1 MSDDSKPQVFANR
14 WADAAGPG
22 GRAPS
27 RDLCGCIEQTGA
39 GRQRPTR
46 FHPERQDTRAPGWI
60 RLLEL
65 VEEAAADGRE
75 VFKPLAELTAEQRR
89 QVITL
94 PPAVA
99 RLTSVRHLVL
109 YGSNLVRLPPE
120 IGAMKSLEEFTPYT
134 SYRLHWFP
142 YEITRCPALRR
153 STVSTRALYGNYKR
167 QPPFP
172 ELPAAATGGGGADLA
187 DLDPGVRGTSGIRSC
202 SVCDRP
208 VGAAELPAG
217 LDLPADLGRRRAA
230 PARQR
235 LLHGL
240 RRGTAR
246 AGRRLRTGA
255 AHRRAGPRPATGPPD
270 RLIGRGHR
278 RSERG
283 PLGRRGH
290 GARAEDHEG
299 VLRGGHHGEGEA
311 VEIETERDVVRMDPL
326 AHAPRQLGGGA

>member
-1 MSDDSKPQVFANR
+1 MSDDSKPQVFPNR

-46 FHPERQDTRAPGWI
+46 FHPERQDIRAPGWI

-89 QVITL
+89 QVVTL
-94 PPAVA
+94 PPAIA

-167 QPPFP
+167 RPPFP
-172 ELPAAATGGGGADLA
+172 ELPAAATGGGGADLADLA

-202 SVCDRP
+202 SVCDGP
-208 VGAAELPAG
+208 VGAAELRQVWISLRTSGADVLPLLVNACSTACVEA
-217 LDLPADLGRRRAA
+217 LPAPAEGYVPVPHTGGPDLDQPQGR
-230 PARQR
+230 P
-235 LLHGL
+235 
-240 RRGTAR
+240 
-246 AGRRLRTGA
+246 RTG
-255 AHRRAGPRPATGPPD
+255 
-270 RLIGRGHR
+270 
-278 RSERG
+278 S
-283 PLGRRGH
+283 
-290 GARAEDHEG
+290 
-299 VLRGGHHGEGEA
+299 
-311 VEIETERDVVRMDPL
+311 
-326 AHAPRQLGGGA
+326 